1 MSLRSNPAPKFP
13 QKYSTRVEV
22 NQLEDDKS
30 YEMQAFY
37 DYSKKKATLDLRENS
52 KFSSKLV
59 LFIQIFFS
67 AEPTFDVPLVPPP
80 DNQPLYETTCK
91 TFPLKESTSLN
102 YYFGYSGITYLNP
115 KDANTFF
122 RFDSYS
128 RSYEGEDFVRGIL
141 CDVYVSC
148 QYNEATKANYTI
160 RHYFSKPSI
169 TFPGNNDTYPRIIM
183 RAKYTGVALKQ
194 DGSLK
199 PFNNTFDYHEFR
211 LDFDRDDVFQELYLI
226 SRFS

>member
-1 MSLRSNPAPKFP
+1 M
-13 QKYSTRVEV
+13 

-52 KFSSKLV
+52 VWKRLIFNYETDEIYLLTCKKFSSKLV
-59 LFIQIFFS
+59 LFIQIFFL

-122 RFDSYS
+122 RFDSY
-128 RSYEGEDFVRGIL
+128 V
-141 CDVYVSC
+141 
-148 QYNEATKANYTI
+148 K
-160 RHYFSKPSI
+160 
-169 TFPGNNDTYPRIIM
+169 ND
-183 RAKYTGVALKQ
+183 LK
-194 DGSLK
+194 
-199 PFNNTFDYHEFR
+199 FFY
-211 LDFDRDDVFQELYLI
+211 LY
-226 SRFS
+226 